1 MSFLSS
7 VVRGMT
13 PSLRSAS
20 MSATTHHDDTDIK
33 TAKPPA
39 CFRDFSQRALT
50 NATAAAW
57 GLTTAGML
65 LLKILP

>member
-1 MSFLSS
+1 LSFLSS

-13 PSLRSAS
+13 PSRRNAS
-20 MSATTHHDDTDIK
+20 MSAKMHHDDADFL
-33 TAKPPA
+33 PA

-57 GLTTAGML
+57 GFTTAGML